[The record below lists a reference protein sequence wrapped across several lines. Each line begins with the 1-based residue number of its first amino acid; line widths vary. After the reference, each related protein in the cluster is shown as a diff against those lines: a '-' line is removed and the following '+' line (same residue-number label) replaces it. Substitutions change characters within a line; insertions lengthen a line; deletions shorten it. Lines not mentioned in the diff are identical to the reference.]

1 MSLKQK
7 KYVYVDT
14 GKRKYVKV
22 RVLKNRDENSPDR
35 YIVLDIISNH
45 KFRKANIV
53 KIDDIPLEVRDKI
66 TKSTM

>member
-14 GKRKYVKV
+14 GKGKYVKV